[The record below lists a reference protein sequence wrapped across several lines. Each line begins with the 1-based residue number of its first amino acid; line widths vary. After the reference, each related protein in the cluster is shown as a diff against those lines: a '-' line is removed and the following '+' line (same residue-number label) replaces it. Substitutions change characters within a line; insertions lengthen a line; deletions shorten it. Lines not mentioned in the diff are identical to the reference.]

1 MRLFHVSEQP
11 DIQVFQPRIPTRK
24 ELDQTTGLVWA
35 MDEAH
40 LPNYLTPRECPRV
53 AYHVGSHTTPEDR
66 KRFFTSSGLSYGLV
80 LEGRWF
86 PAMERTTSYLYE
98 FDPRDFVLQDAV
110 AGYYVAKTTQI
121 PLKRCAL
128 TGLFQE
134 LVRRKVEVRLVDNL
148 WEMADAVMAST
159 LQWSLCKMGNA
170 LPRPSEAAAP
180 RSFPGGFSPDP

>member
-53 AYHVGSHTTPEDR
+53 TYHVGNHTTPEDR

-80 LEGRWF
+80 LEGRWL
-86 PAMERTTSYLYE
+86 PAMERTTLYLYE

-121 PLKRCAL
+121 PLRRCAL

-134 LVRRKVEVRLVDNL
+134 LVAGGYFLCDSLLYGMGGALASVPANLIQGASGLVL
-148 WEMADAVMAST
+148 AVV
-159 LQWSLCKMGNA
+159 LYRA
-170 LPRPSEAAAP
+170 LVAV
-180 RSFPGGFSPDP
+180 PDLKKLIS